1 MKYLIL
7 GDLHMRS
14 KTPRCR
20 TETDFSQLCI
30 DKLTQVLDIAN
41 GQNVD
46 AILQPGDFFDRPQ
59 PTGSLVVGLLEQLET
74 YQDTHPRGSL
84 YAIHGQHDLIH
95 HNEKSAE
102 GSELRKMEAVGLLQ
116 LARPEGFYPDGV
128 VGSNY
133 GHLIPKPPFE
143 KYNILLTHA
152 MVGDKPLWPGHEL
165 TQPESFMDKH
175 PGFNLYVFGDYH
187 YPYSVQHSNGSW
199 AINAGCLIRLTSSE
213 RDMAHRPK
221 VVIFDTETNMPED
234 VYLDVSPVCD
244 SFDLSKKTV
253 VKDNAHLRELME
265 TLKKGKEIGV
275 DFTANLV
282 QYISDNDVSD
292 EVREILMNELK
303 DQRE

>member
-30 DKLTQVLDIAN
+30 DKLTQVMHIAEEN
-41 GQNVD
+41 EVG
-46 AILQPGDFFDRPQ
+46 AILQPGDFFDKPN
-59 PTGSLVVGLLEQLET
+59 PDGKLVVKLIRLLQTPENF
-74 YQDTHPRGSL
+74 HF
-84 YAIHGQHDLIH
+84 YAIHGQHDLVY
-95 HNEKSAE
+95 HNEQSAK
-102 GSELRKMEAVGLLQ
+102 GSELSKLQ
-116 LARPEGFYPDGV
+116 AAECLRLPKTLGHIK
-128 VGSNY
+128 GSDY
-133 GHLIPKPPFE
+133 GQNIPKPGDSKF
-143 KYNILLTHA
+143 NVLLTHA

-165 TQPESFMDKH
+165 TQPEDFMDKH

-187 YPYSVQHSNGSW
+187 YPYSIQHSNGAW

-221 VVIFDTETNMPED
+221 VVIFDTETNTPED

-244 SFDLSKKTV
+244 AFDLSKKTV

-292 EVREILMNELK
+292 EVREILMDELK
-303 DQRE
+303 EQKDGN